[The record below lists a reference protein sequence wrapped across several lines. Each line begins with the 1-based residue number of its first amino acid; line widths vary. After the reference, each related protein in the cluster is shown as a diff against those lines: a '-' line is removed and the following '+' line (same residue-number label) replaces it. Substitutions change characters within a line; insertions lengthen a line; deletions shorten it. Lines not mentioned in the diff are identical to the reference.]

1 MKTLK
6 SVACR
11 SETLQRIR
19 SLTPESERRWGK
31 MTPRQ
36 MVCHLGD
43 SYQMA
48 TGDRPAQ
55 DRSSFWS
62 STWTK
67 WRLLKFPI
75 PWPKGLPTSPRN
87 DPEGGGTQPTEFDSD
102 RKRLTRLFEVF
113 VRTAWAGECAR
124 HPLFG
129 HLTPSEWLRWGYR
142 HADHHLRQFG
152 V

>member
-1 MKTLK
+1 MGKDDAPPNGVSSRRQLPDGYWRPPCK
-6 SVACR
+6 GSKLFLERHLDQVAPL
-11 SETLQRIR
+11 EVPDTVAQRVANI
-19 SLTPESERRWGK
+19 S
-31 MTPRQ
+31 
-36 MVCHLGD
+36 
-43 SYQMA
+43 
-48 TGDRPAQ
+48 
-55 DRSSFWS
+55 
-62 STWTK
+62 
-67 WRLLKFPI
+67 
-75 PWPKGLPTSPRN
+75 RN

-113 VRTAWAGECAR
+113 VRTAWAGECDR